1 MYIYNSRYI
10 KTFKRVVPAG
20 KTGTAARFPCFIRQR
35 KERNEMENKE
45 FILSLY
51 NALNGTD
58 YTDTTLLDI
67 TTIQDVIYMGMKND
81 SAFIIDSEL
90 NLFE

>member
-1 MYIYNSRYI
+1 
-10 KTFKRVVPAG
+10 
-20 KTGTAARFPCFIRQR
+20 
-35 KERNEMENKE
+35 MENKE